1 MLWLTLESC
10 CFLISFRFISG
21 RWDTEVVARVAAK
34 LTTFKTSATDFQQQ
48 DNELVIKMND
58 MVDSCH
64 ANCSGHGECLNGS
77 CYCLIQFEG
86 DECQRIHFSYHV
98 AFSSIF
104 FLLALTSLIQ
114 LVMCIHAE
122 YLRMKKNP
130 SIIKACRVTTQKF
143 LYFLVFL
150 AAVLRG
156 AYFAAPVIPK
166 SSNLSTNPIFNFNFL
181 PSFLLRPLVR
191 NGPSVWWVPIT
202 PWSWPVPP

>member
-1 MLWLTLESC
+1 
-10 CFLISFRFISG
+10 
-21 RWDTEVVARVAAK
+21 
-34 LTTFKTSATDFQQQ
+34 
-48 DNELVIKMND
+48 MND
-58 MVDSCH
+58 IVNSCH
-64 ANCSGHGECLNGS
+64 ANCSGHGECMNGS

-156 AYFAAPVIPK
+156 AYFAAPVRKIQLA
-166 SSNLSTNPIFNFNFL
+166 SFLLAYIIFNFNF
-181 PSFLLRPLVR
+181 SIIHRPLVR
-191 NGPSVWWVPIT
+191 NGPSV
-202 PWSWPVPP
+202 

>member
-1 MLWLTLESC
+1 
-10 CFLISFRFISG
+10 
-21 RWDTEVVARVAAK
+21 
-34 LTTFKTSATDFQQQ
+34 
-48 DNELVIKMND
+48 MND
-58 MVDSCH
+58 IVDSCH
-64 ANCSGHGECLNGS
+64 ANCSGHGECMNGS

-166 SSNLSTNPIFNFNFL
+166 SNLLLLIQFSLSTFCFSDHWFGMVHQFDECLL
-181 PSFLLRPLVR
+181 PRGPHRCLLNRLLL
-191 NGPSVWWVPIT
+191 G
-202 PWSWPVPP
+202 